1 MKSIRECKLIFIK
14 FRNDVID
21 KKILATRQIFLLKQ
35 KNRNWNNYWNNYQ
48 LLLLELDN
56 KNLEIF
62 IVLDC
67 VQSPII

>member
-48 LLLLELDN
+48 LLLLER
-56 KNLEIF
+56 
-62 IVLDC
+62 
-67 VQSPII
+67 QTGQ